1 MKRILKQVGI
11 FVLVFS
17 MMVQSIGMS
26 ANATGTTSGNNFH
39 NDATGTTSDNNLRTN
54 RSTEEKA
61 KDSVGT
67 TEIQE
72 GDIDLNDWRQMVLW
86 FEKECNNDFLELAAK
101 DQEWWAGLLP
111 NERTTAEM
119 YAKFITAE
127 DSDPEHYTFETLDEV
142 IQKIESGLAIEE
154 FFDGTRFVYLELSD
168 LYLLKENGYTLDDAA
183 YFMEALYQPELYQ
196 SELYDQ
202 YAAYKNG
209 ELASVS
215 IVNCMCGE
223 SGEFKIDLSEH
234 EMELKGFIVRA
245 SVSIF
250 EENNNQSLLNKKN
263 KVNV

>member
-11 FVLVFS
+11 FVLTFS
-17 MMVQSIGMS
+17 MLVQSIGMN
-26 ANATGTTSGNNFH
+26 AYATGTTSGNNIH
-39 NDATGTTSDNNLRTN
+39 TN
-54 RSTEEKA
+54 ISIEEKA

-67 TEIQE
+67 TEIQD
-72 GDIDLNDWRQMVLW
+72 GDIDLSDWRQMVLW

-101 DQEWWAGLLP
+101 DQEWWDSLLP
-111 NERTTAEM
+111 NERKTAEM

-196 SELYDQ
+196 SEL
-202 YAAYKNG
+202 
-209 ELASVS
+209 
-215 IVNCMCGE
+215 
-223 SGEFKIDLSEH
+223 
-234 EMELKGFIVRA
+234 
-245 SVSIF
+245 
-250 EENNNQSLLNKKN
+250 
-263 KVNV
+263 